1 MKIRNQSG
9 NSPIYVSIYICKY
22 GCIGMDGWM
31 HAWMDALS
39 HGWMDAFSKK
49 NDKQNHGFLN
59 FMAVYFDL
67 LHVFFHKIRFEGMKT
82 KFG

>member
-1 MKIRNQSG
+1 MC
-9 NSPIYVSIYICKY
+9 PYIYICKY
-22 GCIGMDGWM
+22 ECIGMDGWM

-67 LHVFFHKIRFEGMKT
+67 LHVFFQKIRFEGMKT